1 MDNLKKG
8 KMRKEIIERNVY
20 QFDELSDRAKDNVR
34 YDFSDYHW
42 MYEAIDTLNAFADA
56 VGIRVIDY
64 SIDCGCSARSYVKW
78 EGEPSGRF
86 ISTDLTGYCMDY
98 EITTE
103 WNKSR
108 DVDAAISTLLNEIER
123 DYEHQMSDEY
133 LSEHCKCN
141 EYEFEEDGSL
151 I

>member
-1 MDNLKKG
+1 
-8 KMRKEIIERNVY
+8 MRTETIERNVY
-20 QFDELSDRAKDNVR
+20 QFDELFDRAKDNVR
-34 YDFSDYHW
+34 CVFSEYHW
-42 MYEAIDTLNAFADA
+42 MDEAINTLNAFADA

-78 EGEPSGRF
+78 EGKPSGRF
-86 ISTDLTGYCMDY
+86 ISTDLSGYCMDY
-98 EITTE
+98 GITTE

-133 LSEHCKCN
+133 LSEHCECN
-141 EYEFEEDGSL
+141 EYEFTEDGSL